1 MGNGEQIDDFDNGE
15 QSIVRDDSYSEL
27 LRQRELLEL
36 AIHESAAQDS
46 EVQAASSSAV
56 DLVIE
61 ETFSE
66 ISTQDLACQDP
77 EYVAWLRIVCLR
89 VLVLTPALGKLKGR
103 FGYSLVK
110 LAQFLGMPNLDEF
123 AQANPL
129 AQVQKELEKNLL
141 DWESRAGLACK
152 FPADLNKNLDALT
165 SLIGLSPIERD
176 LLGLAVLIHAE
187 SCMDFLEDVIGGD
200 LIGYAAERILAPMLR
215 QKNEVVACALK
226 REAKLYTTGLLIID
240 MHGRFMLRQLVD
252 LLTDSFAARMMLPQK
267 DIRLLLEGF
276 VKPVLGSE
284 LSPKDYE
291 HVQLDLQMSKAVLHH
306 ALQSQVQGINIL
318 IYGKP
323 GTGKTEFARMLATE
337 LSTQLIE
344 ISPNNLAGE
353 AVTPMRR
360 LHSHRVAQAFFRDQP
375 TLLMFDECAEAL
387 HQAPFVLGE
396 DNEAKVPRK
405 SWINKMLESNQIP
418 TIWIT
423 NTIEGLDE
431 AYLRRFS
438 VCFEMPTPSQQHR
451 LRILD
456 KAFKGAISDSVRLRI
471 AKHKD
476 VYPALVEQTASM
488 VMATSACQT
497 ETERELMAIHLINT
511 KLKIHGQ
518 AQISSRAHNGFGIED
533 FKHEWINSDVDL
545 EGLRQAL
552 SDGGSG
558 RICLYGPPGTG
569 KTAIGQWL
577 AHKLNLEHMVVKAS
591 ELISPFLGET
601 EQKIAQAFNQ
611 ARQHRAILQMDEVDS
626 FLQERQKAAHQWEV
640 TQVNEML
647 TQMESFN
654 GIFIASTNLF
664 ENLDEA
670 SLRRFDM
677 AIQIRFMKPQA
688 AWSMFVQTC
697 EKLGISDVDQSLK
710 IRLGRMQNLTPGD
723 FEQVCRRSKLQSIT
737 TALTMLRFLES
748 AVGLKK
754 TAARATMGFLN
765 VA

>member
-1 MGNGEQIDDFDNGE
+1 MGIEEQIDDLGVGVN
-15 QSIVRDDSYSEL
+15 SIVRDDTYTEL
-27 LRQRELLEL
+27 LRQRELL
-36 AIHESAAQDS
+36 Q
-46 EVQAASSSAV
+46 QA
-56 DLVIE
+56 IE
-61 ETFSE
+61 ESDALETNDRDEPSPAVELLVDEELSFVS
-66 ISTQDLACQDP
+66 SQDLACQDP
-77 EYVAWLRIVCLR
+77 KYVAWLRIVCLR
-89 VLVLTPALGKLKGR
+89 VLVLTPALGKLKER

-110 LAQFLGMPNLDEF
+110 LSQFLGMSNLDEF
-123 AQANPL
+123 AQAYPL
-129 AQVQKELEKNLL
+129 LKVQKTLEQQLL
-141 DWESRAGLACK
+141 EWESRNGKMCQ
-152 FPADLNKNLDALT
+152 FPEVLNQNLDAIT
-165 SLIGLSPIERD
+165 SLIGLSPLEREV
-176 LLGLAVLIHAE
+176 LGLGVLIHTE
-187 SCMDFLEDVIGGD
+187 SCMDFLGEVIGGD
-200 LIGYAAERILAPMLR
+200 LLGYAAERILAPMLR
-215 QKNEVVACALK
+215 QKNEIVADALK
-226 REAKLYTTGLLIID
+226 REAKLYTTGLLKID
-240 MHGRFMLRQLVD
+240 MNGRYMLRQLVD
-252 LLTDSFAARMMLPQK
+252 LLTDSFASRMLLPQK

-276 VKPVLGSE
+276 VKPVSGAV

-291 HVQLDLQMSKAVLHH
+291 HVQLDLKISLAVLNH
-306 ALQSQVQGINIL
+306 ALKSHADGVNIL

-323 GTGKTEFARMLATE
+323 GTGKTEFVRMLASV
-337 LSTQLIE
+337 LSVPMIE

-360 LHSHRVAQAFFRDQP
+360 LHSYRIAQAFFRDQP
-375 TLLMFDECAEAL
+375 TLLMFDECAEVLQQVTFAL
-387 HQAPFVLGE
+387 NE

-423 NTIEGLDE
+423 NSIDGFDQ

-451 LRILD
+451 LKILD
-456 KAFKGAISDSVRLRI
+456 KAFQGAISDSVRLKI

-476 VYPALVEQTASM
+476 VFPALVEQTAGI
-488 VMATSACQT
+488 VMATGACQT
-497 ETERELMAIHLINT
+497 ERESMAIHLINT
-511 KLKIHGQ
+511 KLKINGLT
-518 AQISSRAHNGFGIED
+518 QINSPTRTGFGIED
-533 FKHEWINSDVDL
+533 FKSEWINTDVDL

-577 AHKLNLEHMVVKAS
+577 ACKLDLEHMVVKAS

-611 ARQHRAILQMDEVDS
+611 AQQHGAILQMDEVDS

-647 TQMESFN
+647 TQMEAFT

-664 ENLDEA
+664 ESIDEA

-677 AIQIRFMKPQA
+677 AIQIGFMKPHA

-697 EKLGISDVDQSLK
+697 EKLGISEVDPSFRM
-710 IRLGRMQNLTPGD
+710 RLARVKNLTPGD

-737 TALTMLRFLES
+737 TALTVLRFLET

-754 TAARATMGFLN
+754 TAVKGTMGFLN